1 MTLINPNTKIAT
13 LLKSNPDA
21 LEAIVSISPKFNK
34 LRFPLLRKLMAP
46 RTSISM
52 ACKIG
57 GCTFRDFAEK
67 LKPLGFEVDA
77 VTSELN
83 EKTETPLPEFM
94 KIISSENTI
103 ELDVRPVLDSGK
115 DPLNLILKEVNKLQP
130 NQILKLSNSFEP
142 IPLIQ
147 LLEKRGFET
156 YTEIIDE
163 NLTYTY
169 FHKTNKVQETTAN
182 ADTAPADWEKV
193 LQGFEGKLKT
203 IDVRELEMPLPM
215 LTILD
220 ELEKLSP
227 ENALYVYH
235 KRIPVFLLPELQERK
250 FDYRIK
256 EINQGEVHLLIF
268 KQ

>member
-1 MTLINPNTKIAT
+1 MTPISPHTKIST
-13 LLKSNPDA
+13 LLKSHPEA
-21 LEAIVSISPKFNK
+21 LDAIVSISPKFNK

-57 GCTFRDFAEK
+57 GCTFNDFAEK

-77 VTSELN
+77 AAVVVSEK
-83 EKTETPLPEFM
+83 EDTPLPEFM
-94 KIISSENTI
+94 KSLLPDNIID
-103 ELDVRPVLDSGK
+103 LDVRPVLDSGK
-115 DPLNLILKEVNKLQP
+115 DPLNLILKEVNQLQP
-130 NQILKLSNSFEP
+130 NQVMKLANSFEP

-147 LLEKRGFET
+147 LLGKRGFET
-156 YTEIIDE
+156 YSEIIDE

-169 FHKTNKVQETTAN
+169 FHKTEAVKETTAQT
-182 ADTAPADWEKV
+182 DTATADWDAT
-193 LQGFEGKLKT
+193 LHRFEGKTKT

-220 ELEKLSP
+220 ELDKLPTGS
-227 ENALYVYH
+227 ALYVYH

-250 FDYRIK
+250 FEYRIK
-256 EINQGEVHLLIF
+256 EINDGEVHLFIF
-268 KQ
+268 K